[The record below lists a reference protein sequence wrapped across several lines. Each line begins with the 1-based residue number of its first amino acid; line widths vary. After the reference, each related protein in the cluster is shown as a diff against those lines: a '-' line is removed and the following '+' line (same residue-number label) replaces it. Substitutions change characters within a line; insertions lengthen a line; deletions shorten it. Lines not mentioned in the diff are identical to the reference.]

1 MSIFDVI
8 DLALCILFD
17 LKQRIAKPFDTAGER
32 EIELSE
38 LAQLCATILGQP
50 DIRIERPPMREE
62 LADRYVGDGS
72 AMRARAARYG
82 IALASLPDQ
91 INETADFLR
100 ENLNDPL

>member
-38 LAQLCATILGQP
+38 LAQLCATTLGQP

-72 AMRARAARYG
+72 AMRAARRVM
-82 IALASLPDQ
+82 ALR
-91 INETADFLR
+91 LR
-100 ENLNDPL
+100 RCPIRSTRPLISCARL